1 MAAVVESGGE
11 LMQKLIVGAITGR
24 PAHPV
29 ALKFQAAYGE
39 FIDGYTA
46 YFDRRGPGQ
55 GRIRCA
61 GWLQAHR
68 EEQRELEYRQE
79 ERRSQF

>member
-1 MAAVVESGGE
+1 M
-11 LMQKLIVGAITGR
+11 MIVGAITGR

-29 ALKFQAAYGE
+29 ALKFSVAYGE

-46 YFDRRGPGQ
+46 FQCGRGPGQ
-55 GRIRCA
+55 GRIRIA

-68 EEQRELEYRQE
+68 EEQREIEARQE